1 MQVINNR
8 VKRYTDTVS
17 GEELYVTVERSL
29 YSSNSNVT
37 YYKDRGMTIHHRVD
51 GPAIIYAE
59 GGSMWMAN
67 NKRHRLDGPA
77 AVWTNGDTAW
87 YIDGVLIMELD
98 KHNKLVSRMGDE
110 RI

>member
-8 VKRYTDTVS
+8 VKRYIDTVS

-29 YSSNSNVT
+29 YSDRSHVK
-37 YYKDRGMTIHHRVD
+37 YYKDKGMTIHHRID
-51 GPAIIYAE
+51 GPAIIYAD

-67 NKRHRLDGPA
+67 NKYHRLDGPA
-77 AVWTNGDTAW
+77 KIWANGDTDW
-87 YIDGVLIMELD
+87 NIDGVLIMELD
-98 KHNKLVSRMGDE
+98 MHNKFLSRMGEE